1 MRIIAQ
7 SLSYVANGLL
17 NQLSSCAGPSFPD
30 RFISN
35 WGEGMA
41 VFRGAQMVGPLDFES
56 EKGLSE
62 WIATVWRFRERRRQ
76 LFGRDLFADPA
87 WDILL
92 FLAVSAGGSTSDVAG
107 VAHAL
112 NISDNLAS
120 RWLTI
125 LQGRGLVN
133 MSVDGNYCLTCEAI
147 SKLKFSFEF

>member
-1 MRIIAQ
+1 
-7 SLSYVANGLL
+7 
-17 NQLSSCAGPSFPD
+17 
-30 RFISN
+30 
-35 WGEGMA
+35 MA

-133 MSVDGNYCLTCEAI
+133 MSVDGNYCLTREAI